1 MSATTSRD
9 RWDSYHRRPLPIT
22 VGVCEALAAGEVM
35 KAIAWRFQVSLSCV
49 SAIAVRHNLARRCD
63 AGIPRPDGK
72 RRYSRV
78 GI

>member
-22 VGVCEALAAGEVM
+22 AGVCEALATGEAM
-35 KAIAWRFQVSLSCV
+35 KVIAWRFRVSLSCV
-49 SAIAVRHNLARRCD
+49 SAIAVRNGLARRCD

-78 GI
+78 GR